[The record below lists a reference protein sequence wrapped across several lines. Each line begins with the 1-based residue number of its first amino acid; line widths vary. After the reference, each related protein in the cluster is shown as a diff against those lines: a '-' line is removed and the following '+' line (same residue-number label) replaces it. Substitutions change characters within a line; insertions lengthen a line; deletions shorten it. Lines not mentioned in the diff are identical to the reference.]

1 MTDPKPPRS
10 RPAPQL
16 LSLNLV
22 AARLAL
28 SVRSVRRLID
38 RGELPAHKIGGQ
50 IRVAED
56 DLRAFVHQARL

>member
-1 MTDPKPPRS
+1 MTDSMPLRN

-22 AARLAL
+22 AARLTL

-38 RGELPAHKIGGQ
+38 RGEFPAHKIGGQ
-50 IRVAED
+50 IRVAEE
-56 DLRAFVHQARL
+56 DLRAFVHQHRL